1 MRAPDN
7 TKDHYAPVLGV
18 NLEAAVGTMPF
29 WLGSMLKYLFRAPR
43 KGKYADMNKAL
54 DCAKRGAIVVER
66 LGTSTDEL
74 PQRFRDFYLS
84 LRAALKKYEGDKYS
98 AHLTGLQFAYEYLT
112 WWILASYND
121 GTIDKSIFET
131 QLNDATRR
139 FAATV
144 KLLPEEVRRGEV
156 IDSKTDLWKDL
167 RD

>member
-1 MRAPDN
+1 MKAPDN
-7 TKDHYAPVLGV
+7 TKDHYAPILGV
-18 NLEAAVGTMPF
+18 SLEGAVGVMPF
-29 WLGSMLKYLFRAPR
+29 WLGSMLKYLWRAPR

-54 DCAKRGAIVVER
+54 DCARRGAIVVDR

-74 PQRFRDFYLS
+74 PQGFRGFYLS
-84 LRAALKKYEGDKYS
+84 LRAALEKYEGDKHS
-98 AHLTGLQFAYEYLT
+98 VHLTGLQFAYEYLT

-121 GTIDKSIFET
+121 GTVDKSIFET

-144 KLLPEEVRRGEV
+144 KLLPELIRPEEVTSPD
-156 IDSKTDLWKDL
+156 IDPWKDL